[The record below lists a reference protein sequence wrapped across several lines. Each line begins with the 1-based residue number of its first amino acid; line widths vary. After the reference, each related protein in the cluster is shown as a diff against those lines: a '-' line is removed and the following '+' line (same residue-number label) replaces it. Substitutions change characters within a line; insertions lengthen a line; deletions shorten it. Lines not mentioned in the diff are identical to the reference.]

1 MLSVFD
7 GLCRAPFLRPGNGQG
22 DFASVAIAPEGSVCP
37 VDTCPKGKATR
48 RWGVKRAAGM
58 VVPAATIERPV
69 CGAGSSLAV
78 LRFTLLEEQWR
89 RMASVG
95 LQLDYDDSHHRHVST
110 LATLRLTLLE
120 AQWRRM
126 VSVGLQLDYAGS
138 RHRREQRL
146 GRAVDHLAG
155 GAMEVSGGWRY
166 FAVQ

>member
-1 MLSVFD
+1 MSDYSWIMPTVAVAVGS
-7 GLCRAPFLRPGNGQG
+7 GL
-22 DFASVAIAPEGSVCP
+22 
-37 VDTCPKGKATR
+37 
-48 RWGVKRAAGM
+48 AA
-58 VVPAATIERPV
+58 
-69 CGAGSSLAV
+69 
-78 LRFTLLEEQWR
+78 LRFAFPEEQWR
-89 RMASVG
+89 RMVSIG
-95 LQLDYDDSHHRHVST
+95 LQLDYADSHHRHVST

-120 AQWRRM
+120 AQWRRMVSVGLQLDYADSRRCRVSTLATPRLALLEVQWRRM